1 MNKPFKL
8 DIELII
14 KISPYGWFYYS
25 VHQYNDG
32 LLRLIKRNDLQEIVI
47 TNVIE
52 LQSRTNTSK
61 KFPRSGIN
69 IIHEGQQIFHAPCIG
84 VEQFC
89 KPYQL
94 TTLPSNTTVVL
105 LWTRNVLDVP
115 DKGVKNGLIKE
126 IKSPTGEIVT
136 NGDREIN
143 EYLSLMREKF
153 FIGWI
158 FELFAFTPLAWILIS
173 AFFEYKSNK
182 YENNQAGF

>member
-14 KISPYGWFYYS
+14 KLSLYGWFYYS

-126 IKSPTGEIVT
+126 IKSPTGKLLPMETVKSMNIFPLCVK
-136 NGDREIN
+136 NSSLVG
-143 EYLSLMREKF
+143 YLNFL
-153 FIGWI
+153 
-158 FELFAFTPLAWILIS
+158 PLHHWL
-173 AFFEYKSNK
+173 
-182 YENNQAGF
+182 GF